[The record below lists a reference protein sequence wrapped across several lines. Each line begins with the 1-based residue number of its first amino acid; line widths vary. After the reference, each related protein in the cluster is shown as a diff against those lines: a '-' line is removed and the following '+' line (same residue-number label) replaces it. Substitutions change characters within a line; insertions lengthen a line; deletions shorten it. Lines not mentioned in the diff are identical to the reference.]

1 MNKDMLKESM
11 ENKFSKVRRILWLI
25 LLINLAVAGVKIV
38 MGTIIKSSS
47 MTADGFHS
55 LTDGSSNVIGL
66 IGIRLAS
73 RPVDEDHPY
82 GHTKYE
88 TLAGLLISGILFVLS
103 SRIIIDAIQRLISPV
118 TPNISIESLIL
129 LLATL
134 IINIFVSTI
143 EYKKGKELESQILI
157 SDSLH
162 TRSDIFISL
171 GVLVTLAGIRLGLPI
186 IIDPLVSLGVS
197 AFIIHSA
204 YEIFKLNR
212 DVLVDRAVVD
222 AEKIRSIT
230 MSYEEV
236 LDAHRIRSRG
246 DKNTLHI
253 DMHIMTKPDL
263 SIEQSHRLIHEIEN
277 RIREEINENAQ
288 VTAHLEPYE
297 KVSHLNE

>member
-134 IINIFVSTI
+134 IINILVSTI

-246 DKNTLHI
+246 DKNALHI